1 VSVELLRL
9 GYSDAPAHRCNHCI
23 RVCLTWLFNQPALAD
38 KRVALVIGNSGYLNV
53 AQLPNPVNDAAAFTA
68 LLKGAGFDVV
78 EAKMDLGIADIATIN
93 LQQQK
98 TAALASATVEQP
110 NGRVE
115 LSDPGLLREAREKA
129 LRTQFRSRS
138 DRRTRASGRSRV

>member
-1 VSVELLRL
+1 MRMRTVAIIVL
-9 GYSDAPAHRCNHCI
+9 A
-23 RVCLTWLFNQPALAD
+23 VCSTWLFNQLALAD

-53 AQLPNPVNDAAAFTA
+53 AQLPNPVNDAAAFAA

-129 LRTQFRSRS
+129 LRAQFRSRS